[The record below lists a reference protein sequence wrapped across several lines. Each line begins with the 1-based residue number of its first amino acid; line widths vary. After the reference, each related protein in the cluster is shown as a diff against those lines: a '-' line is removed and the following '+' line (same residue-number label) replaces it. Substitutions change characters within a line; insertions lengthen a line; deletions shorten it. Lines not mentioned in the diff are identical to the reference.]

1 MQIDHFGNITY
12 DYPNRNSIYE
22 LLNKLLLFQ
31 NYLFYKLNNFLK
43 IKFFLKKI
51 CKHINIFIYVKFK
64 RFKKGNLE

>member
-31 NYLFYKLNNFLK
+31 NHKKKDDLADCFLQGFWYLKEKL
-43 IKFFLKKI
+43 II
-51 CKHINIFIYVKFK
+51 
-64 RFKKGNLE
+64 

>member
-51 CKHINIFIYVKFK
+51 CKHINILYMLNLKDL
-64 RFKKGNLE
+64 KKVI

>member
-43 IKFFLKKI
+43 IKFFSKKKYANISIFLYMLYLKDLKKVI
-51 CKHINIFIYVKFK
+51 
-64 RFKKGNLE
+64 

>member
-43 IKFFLKKI
+43 IKFFSKKKYANISIFLYMLNLKDLKKVI
-51 CKHINIFIYVKFK
+51 
-64 RFKKGNLE
+64 